1 MGRGMYKRK
10 LQDQAIIPE
19 YILEEEEYEEKEII
33 PLPLYKVRIEHP
45 CVRMRETPSLNGK
58 VLGLIVDKGIYG
70 IYEEKD
76 GWGRL
81 ENGCWT
87 MLQYTSKIENS

>member
-1 MGRGMYKRK
+1 MTKK
-10 LQDQAIIPE
+10 LEKHHIP
-19 YILEEEEYEEKEII
+19 YHYDALF
-33 PLPLYKVRIEHP
+33 YKVFGDYNDLDLIKYLLENILDFNVKKIE
-45 CVRMRETPSLNGK
+45 VLNGK
-58 VLGLIVDKGIYG
+58 VLGLITDKGIYG

-81 ENGCWT
+81 ENGYWT